1 MPQAVTSRPVNV
13 PVSLLW
19 TLLIEK
25 VELPH
30 RFVGEVETV
39 EILER
44 SGSAVL
50 RRMTVRGQTVTE
62 WIRFDPERYEVVF
75 TLVDHP
81 RFEGSVINR
90 IDLPTPPETTPRLTA
105 IMDWEP
111 IEDQPDLDL
120 GEAESLLDRALAQTL
135 KVAEDLVANAQAAA
149 RAETDGEA

>member
-25 VELPH
+25 IELPQ
-30 RFVGEVETV
+30 RFVTDVEDV
-39 EILER
+39 DILER

-90 IDLPTPPETTPRLTA
+90 IDLPTPPETTARLTA

-111 IEDQPDLDL
+111 VEGQADLPEE
-120 GEAESLLDRALAQTL
+120 EANTLLDRALAQTL
-135 KVAEDLVANAQAAA
+135 KVAEDLVANAHAAA

>member
-25 VELPH
+25 IELPQ
-30 RFVGEVETV
+30 RFVEEVEAV

-62 WIRFDPERYEVVF
+62 WIRFDPDRYEVVF
-75 TLVDHP
+75 SLVDHP

-90 IDLPTPPETTPRLTA
+90 IDLPAPPETTPTLTA

-111 IEDQPDLDL
+111 VEDGDDLS
-120 GEAESLLDRALAQTL
+120 EAEAHALLDRALAQTL
-135 KVAEDLVANAQAAA
+135 KVAEDMVANARAAA
-149 RAETDGEA
+149 LEETEGEA